1 MIRNSYTKNYLKI
14 YFWQGISL
22 ILNFFSMFIVIPYLT
37 ADPNIYG
44 IYTVCLSISIF
55 LSYADLGF
63 LSAGQKYAAEY
74 YIREEKKE
82 EIKVIGFT
90 SLILL
95 SFLMILSVLF
105 TYLSFNPTLVV
116 KNLVSGTGSS
126 VASSLLLI
134 LALFTPVTLLQR
146 ISQMIFSIRIEDFI
160 VQRSNIVASILK
172 IISVLWFFR
181 QGNYNIVGYFLF
193 TQIVNLIAVLVTLVI
208 ARLRYNYDFKALFCA
223 LHFDVKVYNKI
234 KKVAFTS
241 LFVTISW
248 IVYYELDPLVIS
260 KVLGANQV
268 AIYAIG
274 LTVLSFFRSI
284 LGIMFSPFNARFN
297 YFVGNNDEEGLKLF
311 FLQIVTTFAPF
322 VVLPIVA
329 LTILSKPLVLSWVGK
344 DYMES
349 VVITQFLVCC
359 NLFAFITYPA
369 GILLLAKERVKDMF
383 KINLLIPAVYW
394 LGIAGMFPLLGLKS
408 FAVFKLIAFFLSA
421 ISYYFL
427 IFRYL
432 NINFSKMFSI
442 IFMPLFLPVTFLI
455 FLGLIAVDYLPIDK
469 TKLNLLT
476 VAVTTGVLIFIS
488 FVVLYLSSK
497 KWRENF
503 SKIISNLK

>member
-1 MIRNSYTKNYLKI
+1 MITKSYTKNYLKI

-22 ILNFFSMFIVIPYLT
+22 VLNFFSMFIVIPYLT
-37 ADPNIYG
+37 SDPNIYG

-82 EIKVIGFT
+82 ELKVIGFT

-95 SFLMILSVLF
+95 VFLVILSVLF

-116 KNLVSGTGSS
+116 KDLVSGTGSS

-134 LALFTPVTLLQR
+134 LALFTPITLLQR
-146 ISQMIFSIRIEDFI
+146 IAQMIFSIRIEDFI

-172 IISVLWFFR
+172 IVSVLWFFR
-181 QGNYNIVGYFLF
+181 KGNYDIVGYFLF
-193 TQIVNLIAVLVTLVI
+193 TQIVNLIAILVTLVI
-208 ARLRYNYDFKALFCA
+208 ARLRYNYDFKALFYNFR
-223 LHFDVKVYNKI
+223 FDVEVYNKI

-248 IVYYELDPLVIS
+248 ILYYELDPLVIS

-297 YFVGNNDEEGLKLF
+297 YFVGNKDEDGLKSF

-329 LTILSKPLVLSWVGK
+329 LTVLSKPLILSWVGR
-344 DYMES
+344 DYIES
-349 VVITQFLVCC
+349 VLITQFLMCC

-369 GILLLAKERVKDMF
+369 GILLLAQERVKDLF
-383 KINLLIPAVYW
+383 KINLLIPVVYW
-394 LGIAGMFPLLGLKS
+394 LGIAGMFSLLGLKS
-408 FAVFKLIAFFLSA
+408 FAVFKLIAFFISA
-421 ISYYFL
+421 SFYYLL

-432 NINFSKMFSI
+432 NVSLSKMFSL
-442 IFMPLFLPVTFLI
+442 IFMPLFLPVAFLI
-455 FLGLIAVDYLPIDK
+455 FSGLIAVDYLPIDK
-469 TKLNLLT
+469 SKLNLLI
-476 VAVTTGVLIFIS
+476 VAVATGALILMS
-488 FVVLYLSSK
+488 FVVLYLFSD
-497 KWRENF
+497 KWRGDF
-503 SKIISNLK
+503 SKIVSNLK